1 MLRVLTW
8 NLFHGRSVPDV
19 PRDLLP
25 DFAAT
30 ITGWEWD
37 VALLQ
42 ECPPWW
48 PRPLAA
54 AAGAHPYRA
63 LTSRNQLLCITRP
76 LATRRPDVIKSW
88 GGGCNAILVRGAPA
102 TAHAQRRLRL
112 RPERRVMHAVRLES
126 GVWVG
131 NVHAMAHRVE
141 WAQSDLNE
149 STAALD
155 RWSAGAPAVLG
166 GDFNTREP
174 VVPGFQSAGG
184 HVLDHVFVRGLTV
197 VEQGHT
203 IKRGTLS
210 DHRPVVAALG

>member
-1 MLRVLTW
+1 
-8 NLFHGRSVPDV
+8 
-19 PRDLLP
+19 
-25 DFAAT
+25 
-30 ITGWEWD
+30 
-37 VALLQ
+37 
-42 ECPPWW
+42 
-48 PRPLAA
+48 
-54 AAGAHPYRA
+54 
-63 LTSRNQLLCITRP
+63 
-76 LATRRPDVIKSW
+76 
-88 GGGCNAILVRGAPA
+88 
-102 TAHAQRRLRL
+102 
-112 RPERRVMHAVRLES
+112 MHAVHLES

-184 HVLDHVFVRGLTV
+184 HVLDHVFFRGLTV
-197 VEQGHT
+197 AEPAHT
-203 IKRGTLS
+203 IKRGKLS